1 MSTENTISKTDFE
14 QWFTLY
20 LESLKFGV
28 KTSDGSLIRS
38 PLENDVLP
46 KDINDIIQTIG
57 GSTNSYQNATAWAKT
72 WYLLPMMQARE
83 SLFAVGA
90 TRESLLIKPATKS
103 LEANTH
109 NVSGYVEDGQ
119 TYYTLNDEAINR
131 KTITDPK
138 DFFEIIKPGP
148 GFDKIE
154 NQGEKGAQFKSL
166 YSKLVE
172 KGLIDLL
179 FFKNQIQTFAQK
191 RYINKAELEKSALNA
206 ASDVGEDLQWLSI
219 LSRVYNTL
227 LLDPILA
234 WQLTEY
240 FPGVSQFLFN
250 ALAATADYSN
260 NGAGGSIDDPLNDP
274 IKVAKMLFE
283 SFGTDEKGDAIF
295 KPAWT
300 LINTGLRIQKALDQF
315 PVRANIP
322 PRTPDVFHLRIGA
335 SNFYVPPVSI
345 SINSAFKA
353 GSLTGGAIRQK
364 NSPKFNA
371 GYKETSINLRLYF
384 PNYEEIWGISITDG
398 SNVDLTKDF
407 NIDFSTDSDD
417 KIDKFLSSL
426 RGLVA
431 TFKASPIIPVKNHY
445 INNVHGITGV
455 ALTNMSVSTIPS
467 YPFCLIVDLEMLSY
481 NHKPFL
487 PMIKDFNQSVHWG
500 KYRHYMGR
508 AAKQLDDYVSKDFL
522 VRPLGQ
528 ITAQD
533 PIEISDGKAIRKH
546 RRANCKFARH
556 RGTSSLG

>member
-1 MSTENTISKTDFE
+1 MN
-14 QWFTLY
+14 
-20 LESLKFGV
+20 
-28 KTSDGSLIRS
+28 
-38 PLENDVLP
+38 
-46 KDINDIIQTIG
+46 
-57 GSTNSYQNATAWAKT
+57 
-72 WYLLPMMQARE
+72 
-83 SLFAVGA
+83 
-90 TRESLLIKPATKS
+90 
-103 LEANTH
+103 
-109 NVSGYVEDGQ
+109 
-119 TYYTLNDEAINR
+119 
-131 KTITDPK
+131 
-138 DFFEIIKPGP
+138 
-148 GFDKIE
+148 
-154 NQGEKGAQFKSL
+154 
-166 YSKLVE
+166 
-172 KGLIDLL
+172 
-179 FFKNQIQTFAQK
+179 
-191 RYINKAELEKSALNA
+191 
-206 ASDVGEDLQWLSI
+206 
-219 LSRVYNTL
+219 
-227 LLDPILA
+227 
-234 WQLTEY
+234 EY

-283 SFGTDEKGDAIF
+283 SFGTDENGNAIF

-300 LINTGLRIQKALDQF
+300 LINTGLRIQQALDQF

-345 SINSAFKA
+345 SVNSAFKA

-384 PNYEEIWGISITDG
+384 PNYEEIWGISITDA
-398 SNVDLTKDF
+398 SNIDLTKDF
-407 NIDFSTDSDD
+407 NIDFSTDSED

-431 TFKASPIIPVKNHY
+431 TFKTSPIIPIKNHY

-487 PMIKDFNQSVHWG
+487 PMIKDFNQAVHWG

-533 PIEISDGKAIRKH
+533 PIEVSDGKAIRKH
-546 RRANCKFARH
+546 RRTNYKFSRH
-556 RGTSSLG
+556 S

>member
-1 MSTENTISKTDFE
+1 MSTDNTISKQDFE
-14 QWFTLY
+14 NWFFNFIGGLRG
-20 LESLKFGV
+20 GV
-28 KTSDGSLIRS
+28 TTSDGTLIARS
-38 PLENDVLP
+38 PLEIDIIP
-46 KDINDIIQTIG
+46 KDINDLIQATG
-57 GSTNSYQNATAWAKT
+57 TSTLTFDNASLWLKQA
-72 WYLLPMMQARE
+72 YLYPMLQARE
-83 SLFAVGA
+83 SLFAIGA
-90 TRESLLIKPATKS
+90 IRETILIKPKTKTASNAAS
-103 LEANTH
+103 LSA
-109 NVSGYVEDGQ
+109 YKQDGQ
-119 TYYTLNDEAINR
+119 TYYAYQDEAINR
-131 KTITDPK
+131 KTFTDPK

-154 NQGEKGAQFKSL
+154 NIGEKSAQFRSL
-166 YSKLVE
+166 YFKLVE
-172 KGLIDLL
+172 RGLIDLL
-179 FFKNQIQTFAQK
+179 FFKNQIQVFAQK
-191 RYINKAELEKSALNA
+191 RYINKSELGKSALNA
-206 ASDVGEDLQWLSI
+206 SSPVGEDLQWLTI
-219 LSRVYNTL
+219 LSRTYNAL

-234 WQLTEY
+234 WQMSEY
-240 FPGVSQFLFN
+240 FPGVAQFLFN

-260 NGAGGSIDDPLNDP
+260 MGAGGSTDDPLNDP
-274 IKVAKMLFE
+274 IKVAKMLFD
-283 SFGTDEKGDAIF
+283 SFGTDEEGKAIF

-300 LINTGLRIQKALDQF
+300 LINTGLRIQQALDQF

-398 SNVDLTKDF
+398 SSVDLTKDF

-431 TFKASPIIPVKNHY
+431 TFKASPIIPIKNHY
-445 INNVHGITGV
+445 INNIHGITGV

-467 YPFCLIVDLEMLSY
+467 YPFCLVVDLEMLSY

-533 PIEISDGKAIRKH
+533 PIEVSDGKAIRKH
-546 RRANCKFARH
+546 RTTNYKFSRH
-556 RGTSSLG
+556 R